1 MSRVARETI
10 LNSLLQWI
18 ENAFTTS
25 FSATI
30 QKGSTT
36 LTNPSSTAGLF
47 VGFPVSGNGIPEGT
61 YITSVTPLTLSQPAT
76 ANGAAVVLRTGF
88 ALVDR
93 RADFGDQV
101 PCPALFLRCLD
112 EEYQWQ
118 DNLQVLILKPE
129 ICIVSKGGADP
140 DAVPESAL
148 NTYMDALDQ
157 AFKPDDPQ
165 RQRFTLGGT
174 VFWCRLNGK
183 VEKATG
189 DLGPQSQ
196 VWADIEIIVP

>member
-1 MSRVARETI
+1 MSRPAREAV
-10 LNSLLQWI
+10 LEALLQWI
-18 ENAFTTS
+18 AAFFATS
-25 FSATI
+25 FTATV
-30 QKGSTT
+30 QRGSQT
-36 LTNPSSTAGLF
+36 LANPSSTSGLF

-61 YITSVTPLTLSQPAT
+61 YLTNLFPLTISQAAT
-76 ANGAAVVLRTGF
+76 ANGSAVALQTGF

-93 RADFGDQV
+93 RADFGEDV
-101 PCPALFLRCLD
+101 RCPALFLRCLD

-148 NTYMDALDQ
+148 NAYMDALDQ

-165 RQRFTLGGT
+165 RQRFTLAGM

>member
-1 MSRVARETI
+1 MNRPAREDV
-10 LNSLLQWI
+10 LNALLSHI
-18 ENAFTTS
+18 ESAFTAS
-25 FSATI
+25 FTATLV
-30 QKGSTT
+30 KGSQT
-36 LTNPSSTAGLF
+36 LLSPSSTAGVF
-47 VGFPVSGNGIPEGT
+47 VGFPLSGTGIAEGT
-61 YITSVTPLTLSQPAT
+61 TVTGLSPLTMSQPAT
-76 ANGAAVVLRTGF
+76 ANGAAVELQTGF

-93 RADFGDQV
+93 RVDFGDNV
-101 PCPALFLRCLD
+101 PAPALFLRCLD

-118 DNLQVLILKPE
+118 ENLQVLVLKPE
-129 ICIVSKGGADP
+129 ICIVSKAGADP

-148 NTYMDALDQ
+148 NTYMDAIDA
-157 AFKPDDPQ
+157 AFKADDMQ
-165 RQRFTLGGT
+165 RQRFTLGGL